1 MQGDAYMNEAIKI
14 VVLNYAVNP
23 LACCRQKAYSDKKF
37 MYMSITFV
45 NERQRFKCLQTQ
57 SVWDFATVT
66 LQKNGFWF
74 TILHG
79 IVVIIFY
86 GLTEREWE
94 RERERWM
101 NMKWRMDFLSC
112 VDILWMATHI
122 SGLQDNEK

>member
-57 SVWDFATVT
+57 SV
-66 LQKNGFWF
+66 
-74 TILHG
+74 
-79 IVVIIFY
+79 
-86 GLTEREWE
+86 
-94 RERERWM
+94 
-101 NMKWRMDFLSC
+101 
-112 VDILWMATHI
+112 
-122 SGLQDNEK
+122 